1 VKDGLVRA
9 VALAICEAKG
19 HDPQQL
25 VVPGQPY
32 LIDGKSFAAVTDFAE
47 PQQLWV
53 YYKAEAEAAIKA
65 VSAYLVA

>member
-1 VKDGLVRA
+1 MKDGLVRA
-9 VALAICEAKG
+9 VAFAICEAKG
-19 HDPQQL
+19 NNPEQT

-32 LIDGKSFAAVTDFAE
+32 LIDGKPFAAVTEFSE

-53 YYKAEAEAAIKA
+53 HYTAEAEAAIKA